1 MRFNNTNFYSPQTSR
16 NHGRI
21 FRTGP
26 ESQSAVSNQQYPYIP
41 NQHQPKEKAGCWGI
55 AGSFLIPIL
64 GLILFFVQKD
74 KVEDSKPYL
83 YAGIAGF
90 VVGLVLNFITMSF
103 MH

>member
-1 MRFNNTNFYSPQTSR
+1 MAEFS
-16 NHGRI
+16 
-21 FRTGP
+21 GP
-26 ESQSAVSNQQYPYIP
+26 GQNPNQQYPNQQYPYIP

-55 AGSFLIPIL
+55 CGSFLIPIL
-64 GLILFFVQKD
+64 GVILFFVQKD

-103 MH
+103 MQ

>member
-1 MRFNNTNFYSPQTSR
+1 MAEFS
-16 NHGRI
+16 
-21 FRTGP
+21 GP
-26 ESQSAVSNQQYPYIP
+26 GQNPNQQYPNQQYPYIP

-55 AGSFLIPIL
+55 GGSFLIPIL

-103 MH
+103 MQ